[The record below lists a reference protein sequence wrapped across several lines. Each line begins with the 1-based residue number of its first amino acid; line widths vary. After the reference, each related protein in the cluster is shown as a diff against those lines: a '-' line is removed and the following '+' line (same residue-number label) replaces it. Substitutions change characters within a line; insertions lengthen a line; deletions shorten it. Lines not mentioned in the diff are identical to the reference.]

1 MTNLNKAKDAGN
13 FLFRFTRENPKTY
26 NIIVVVVFVL
36 WTALLVKLMW
46 G

>member
-1 MTNLNKAKDAGN
+1 MPDFNKAKDAGN
-13 FLFRFTRENPKTY
+13 FLFRFTRENPKAY
-26 NIIVVVVFVL
+26 NIIVAVVFVL